1 MEYPSLLTESIS
13 DVFAEVSNTS
23 KMTALDREMLQAA
36 LLDEFTTEE
45 EKQAIDRLL
54 YAVRL
59 GRIQVIE
66 HA

>member
-1 MEYPSLLTESIS
+1 MEYPPLLTESIS
-13 DVFAEVSNTS
+13 DVFAEVSNTGR
-23 KMTALDREMLQAA
+23 MTALDREMLQAA
-36 LLDEFTTEE
+36 LLNEFTTEE